1 MSVLLFGVSHRSA
14 PVSVLEQ
21 LSTDASD
28 QAKIV
33 DQVLQSSLVTE
44 AMVLS
49 TCNRVEV
56 YAVVEAFHGGLS
68 VIGSVLSEHC
78 GMSLGDLTKYAYVRY
93 AEAAVEHLF
102 AVTSGLDSA
111 VIGEQQVLG
120 QVRRAYAT
128 AETHHTV
135 GRTLHELAQRA
146 LSVGKRVHSETGIDA
161 AGASVVSVALG
172 MASTKLAGGQERSDP
187 GNANGGQERSDPG
200 NANGLAGRTA
210 VVIGA
215 GSMGALSAAHLVR
228 AGIGRVHVVNRT
240 LPRAERLVQNLR
252 EQGVDAHAFPFD
264 HIQPVLTDADVVIS
278 CTGAVRPVVSL
289 ADVHRGLAHGQEP
302 KQLVI
307 CDLGMP
313 RDVDP
318 AVAGLP
324 GVFMVDMDRIQRE
337 PAARAA
343 ASDAE
348 AARGIVAEEVANYLT
363 GQRMAE
369 VTPTVTA
376 LRQRA
381 ADVVEA
387 ELLRLD
393 NRLPGLEAT
402 HRDEVART
410 VRRVVDKLLHAPTV
424 RVKQLASAPGGDSY
438 AEALRELFELDPQ
451 AVDAVA
457 GGELPLLE
465 TGVMTT
471 ELDGT
476 E

>member
-21 LSTDASD
+21 LSTDESD
-28 QAKIV
+28 QVKII
-33 DQVLQSSLVTE
+33 DQVLQSPLVTE

-56 YAVVEAFHGGLS
+56 YAVVDAFHGGLS
-68 VIGSVLSEHC
+68 AIGQVLAEHS
-78 GMSLGDLTKYAYVRY
+78 GMSMGDLTKYAYVRY
-93 AEAAVEHLF
+93 SEAAVEHLF
-102 AVTSGLDSA
+102 AVASGLDSA

-128 AETHHTV
+128 AEANRTV
-135 GRTLHELAQRA
+135 GRVLHDLAQRA
-146 LSVGKRVHSETGIDA
+146 LSVGKRVHTETAIDA
-161 AGASVVSVALG
+161 AGASVVSVALDI
-172 MASTKLAGGQERSDP
+172 AGSRLD
-187 GNANGGQERSDPG
+187 
-200 NANGLAGRTA
+200 GLAGRTA
-210 VVIGA
+210 AVVGA
-215 GSMGALSAAHLVR
+215 GSMGGLSVAHLVR
-228 AGIGRVHVVNRT
+228 AGVTHIHVVNRS
-240 LPRAERLVQNLR
+240 LPRAQRLAENIR
-252 EQGVDAHAFPFD
+252 EQGVGAEA
-264 HIQPVLTDADVVIS
+264 LTLEQLPAALAAADVVVS

-289 ADVHRGLAHGQEP
+289 ADVHHALATAQRDEAAAP
-302 KQLVI
+302 LVL

-313 RDVDP
+313 RDVDS

-324 GVFMVDMDRIQRE
+324 GVSVIDMDRVQRE
-337 PAARAA
+337 PSARAA
-343 ASDAE
+343 ATDAE
-348 AARGIVAEEVANYLT
+348 AARQIVATEVAAYLA

-393 NRLPGLEAT
+393 NRLPGLDDSL
-402 HRDEVART
+402 RDEVART

-457 GGELPLLE
+457 AGELPLITPEFDSGRPEL
-465 TGVMTT
+465 T
-471 ELDGT
+471 E
-476 E
+476 

>member
-1 MSVLLFGVSHRSA
+1 M
-14 PVSVLEQ
+14 SVLEQ
-21 LSTDASD
+21 LSTGESD

-33 DQVLQSSLVTE
+33 DQLLQSELVSE
-44 AMVLS
+44 AMILS

-68 VIGSVLSEHC
+68 VVGQVLSEHAA
-78 GMSLGDLTKYAYVRY
+78 MSLSDLTKYAYVRY

-102 AVTSGLDSA
+102 AVASGLDSA

-120 QVRRAYAT
+120 QVRRSYAA
-128 AETHHTV
+128 AEANQAV
-135 GRTLHELAQRA
+135 GRTLHELSQRA

-161 AGASVVSVALG
+161 AGASVVSVALD
-172 MASTKLAGGQERSDP
+172 MADGKLG
-187 GNANGGQERSDPG
+187 
-200 NANGLAGRTA
+200 GLAGRTA
-210 VVIGA
+210 TIVGA
-215 GSMGALSAAHLVR
+215 GSMGALAAAHLMR
-228 AGIGRVHVVNRT
+228 AGIGRVHIVNRS
-240 LPRAERLVQNLR
+240 LPRAQRLAQNLT
-252 EQGVDAHAFPFD
+252 EQGVEAFAASLDDLSDA
-264 HIQPVLTDADVVIS
+264 LTDTDVVVS

-289 ADVHRGLAHGQEP
+289 ADAHRGLVGRPENC
-302 KQLVI
+302 QLVI

-324 GVFMVDMDRIQRE
+324 GIYMVDMDRIQRE
-337 PAARAA
+337 PSARAA
-343 ASDAE
+343 AADAE
-348 AARGIVAEEVANYLT
+348 AARVIVATEVANYLA

-393 NRLPGLEAT
+393 NRLPGLDST

-424 RVKQLASAPGGDSY
+424 RVKQLAGAPGGDSY

-457 GGELPLLE
+457 GSE
-465 TGVMTT
+465 TPFIPGDPIPAPRTD
-471 ELDGT
+471 LDRT
-476 E
+476 D

>member
-1 MSVLLFGVSHRSA
+1 
-14 PVSVLEQ
+14 
-21 LSTDASD
+21 
-28 QAKIV
+28 
-33 DQVLQSSLVTE
+33 
-44 AMVLS
+44 
-49 TCNRVEV
+49 
-56 YAVVEAFHGGLS
+56 
-68 VIGSVLSEHC
+68 
-78 GMSLGDLTKYAYVRY
+78 
-93 AEAAVEHLF
+93 
-102 AVTSGLDSA
+102 
-111 VIGEQQVLG
+111 
-120 QVRRAYAT
+120 
-128 AETHHTV
+128 
-135 GRTLHELAQRA
+135 
-146 LSVGKRVHSETGIDA
+146 
-161 AGASVVSVALG
+161 
-172 MASTKLAGGQERSDP
+172 
-187 GNANGGQERSDPG
+187 
-200 NANGLAGRTA
+200 
-210 VVIGA
+210 
-215 GSMGALSAAHLVR
+215 
-228 AGIGRVHVVNRT
+228 

-264 HIQPVLTDADVVIS
+264 HIQPVLTDADVVVS
-278 CTGAVRPVVSL
+278 CTGAVRSVVSL

-337 PAARAA
+337 PAAKAA

-348 AARGIVAEEVANYLT
+348 AARGIVAAEVANYLA

-376 LRQRA
+376 LRRRA

-457 GGELPLLE
+457 GGELPFLE
-465 TGVMTT
+465 TGAVTSDSRF